1 MLATYEKV
9 PKDMNITV
17 VTTFHQP
24 GLEQY
29 GQRFIDSFCEKVDPR
44 IKLNVYAEKCIPV
57 NPDENRVTIYD
68 ADATLPDLQKFKNE
82 WGQVPKANGKCPW
95 PERRPRDN
103 HKEFKWDAVRFANK
117 VYAVFH
123 EAKKDD
129 TDILVWMDADTY
141 VHSPITYGEFRL
153 LVPATAWLH
162 YLGRNKK
169 WPECGFYGLTL
180 RSPGCDA
187 FLKEF
192 QRVYDEAEQ
201 GIFLMEEW
209 HDSYVFWEVL
219 KKITPTHGNVK
230 DFSGHLVNGEGHP
243 LINCELG
250 KYFDHLKGVRKS
262 EGRSRKR
269 DLLQPRSETYWN
281 EV

>member
-1 MLATYEKV
+1 MATHEKV
-9 PKDMNITV
+9 FGNMNITV

-29 GQRFIDSFCEKVDPR
+29 GQRFINSFSEKVDPK
-44 IKLNVYAEKCIPV
+44 IKLVVYAEKCIPV
-57 NPDENRVTIYD
+57 NPDESRITIHD
-68 ADATLPDLQKFKNE
+68 ADSTLPDLQKFKSI

-123 EAKKDD
+123 EAKKDN

-153 LVPATAWLH
+153 LVPPQAWLH
-162 YLGRNKK
+162 YLGRNRK

-219 KKITPTHGNVK
+219 KKIQVQYPNVK

-269 DLLQPRSETYWN
+269 DLLQPRSENYWN
-281 EV
+281 ES